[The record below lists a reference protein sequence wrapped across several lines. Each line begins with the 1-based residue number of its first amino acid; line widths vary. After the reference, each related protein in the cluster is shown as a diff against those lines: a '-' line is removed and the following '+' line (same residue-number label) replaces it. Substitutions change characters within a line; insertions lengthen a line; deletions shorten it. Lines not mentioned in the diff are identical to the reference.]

1 MKQPKRKRLWLNDG
15 SCMRLRPERK
25 NHVWAYDFVQDRTH
39 DGKVIKMLTLID
51 EYSRECL
58 AIEAQRTLR
67 SGDVLQ
73 AVADAMLQHGI
84 PQHIRSD
91 NGPEF
96 IATALREWFE
106 HVGVQTLFIEPGSP
120 WGEAKTIDQG
130 SIVGRT
136 DTMKASM
143 ENYAMNCSMEKY
155 FTHSGKHKS

>member
-1 MKQPKRKRLWLNDG
+1 MAN
-15 SCMRLRPERK
+15 
-25 NHVWAYDFVQDRTH
+25 DFVQDRTH

-58 AIEAQRTLR
+58 AIEVQRALR
-67 SGDVLQ
+67 SGDVLH

-136 DTMKASM
+136 DTMKASTGSY
-143 ENYAMNCSMEKY
+143 EMNC
-155 FTHSGKHKS
+155 